1 VSRFAGATIR
11 EASAGDE
18 LFLREMLYQS
28 LYVPEGAPPFDRQIL
43 NEPDIA
49 KYVDGWG
56 RAGDIALIAED
67 RRNNEAVGA
76 VWLRTFNSANKA
88 YGYVGDNIPE
98 LAIAVL
104 PEYRGCG
111 VGTTLLDRAIQTV
124 RDAGYGAISL
134 SVSAGNPAQ
143 RLYTRLGFETVST
156 SGNSLTMLKRLRTEP
171 EEVQH
176 ILRDF
181 RRPWGVAG
189 GWALDL
195 FLGRVTRK
203 HADIEVAI
211 FREDQLALREYL
223 SSLGWSFE
231 YVRSGELFPWPAA
244 QKLNLPIHEI
254 WCSNSMGPLRRLE
267 VLLNERESDEF
278 VFRRNSQIRV
288 PVRRT
293 FLTHSADGVPFLAPE
308 IVLLY
313 KSKNA
318 TDSKEQLDFV
328 NALDSLGTDVH
339 QRLSAALT
347 IIDPGHPWLAA
358 LTASSSR
365 GAGEV

>member
-1 VSRFAGATIR
+1 MCRKVP
-11 EASAGDE
+11 
-18 LFLREMLYQS
+18 S
-28 LYVPEGAPPFDRQIL
+28 LSIDKL
-43 NEPDIA
+43 NEPDIS
-49 KYVDGWG
+49 KYTDGWG
-56 RAGDIALIAED
+56 RAGDIAFIAED
-67 RRNNEAVGA
+67 QRNNKAIGA
-76 VWLRTFNSANKA
+76 VWLRTFDSANKA

-111 VGTTLLDRAIQTV
+111 VGTTLLGRAIQTV
-124 RDAGYGAISL
+124 RSAGYGAISL
-134 SVSAGNPAQ
+134 SVSADNPAQ
-143 RLYTRLGFETVST
+143 RLYTRLGFETVAT

-171 EEVQH
+171 EEVHH

-181 RRPWGVAG
+181 GRPWGIAG

-223 SSLGWSFE
+223 SSRGWSFE
-231 YVRSGELFPWPAA
+231 YVRSGELFPWPAS
-244 QKLNLPIHEI
+244 QKLILPIHEI
-254 WCSNSMGPLRRLE
+254 WCSNSIGPLSRLE

-278 VFRRNSQIRV
+278 VFRRNSHIRA
-288 PVRRT
+288 PVSRT
-293 FLTHSADGVPFLAPE
+293 FVTRSGDGIPFLAPE

-328 NALDSLGTDVH
+328 NALDSLGTEVR
-339 QRLSAALT
+339 QRLSDALT
-347 IIDPGHPWLAA
+347 IIDPGHPWLVA

-365 GAGEV
+365 